1 MSDLLA
7 HVLVP
12 VADAEDAR
20 ATAAA
25 LARYDL
31 GGVTALH
38 VVEKGGGVPDKTP
51 VEQSESIA
59 AEAFDVMR
67 ETFPDAATEVRYGT
81 DVVAAVF
88 EAARDLDASAV
99 AFRPRGGSRLVQ
111 LLSGDRTL
119 ALVTES
125 DRPVV
130 ALPGGEDA

>member
-7 HVLVP
+7 NVLVP
-12 VADAEDAR
+12 LADAEDAR

-25 LARYDL
+25 LARYDP
-31 GGVTALH
+31 GRITALH
-38 VVEKGGGVPDKTP
+38 IVEKGGGVPDKTP
-51 VEQSESIA
+51 VEQSEGIA
-59 AEAFDVMR
+59 AEAFEAVR
-67 ETFPDAATEVRYGT
+67 ETFPDAATEVRYST
-81 DVVAAVF
+81 DIVEAVF

-119 ALVTES
+119 ALVTEN

-130 ALPGGEDA
+130 ALPSGEDA

>member
-7 HVLVP
+7 HILVP

-25 LARYDL
+25 LARYDP

-81 DVVAAVF
+81 DVVAVVF